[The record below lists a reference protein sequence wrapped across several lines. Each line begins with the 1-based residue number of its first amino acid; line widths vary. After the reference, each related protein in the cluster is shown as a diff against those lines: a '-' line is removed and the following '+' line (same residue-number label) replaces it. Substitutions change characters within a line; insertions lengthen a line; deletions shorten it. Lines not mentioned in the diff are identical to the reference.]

1 LGIKDINRN
10 PPGADMDEI
19 TLEVFLKEAWVYIT
33 NFSELYIYLEHLP
46 WCNREIIP
54 FSWYSMH

>member
-1 LGIKDINRN
+1 MYWIIFSSALENLGIKDINRN

-33 NFSELYIYLEHLP
+33 NFSELYIYLERLP
-46 WCNREIIP
+46 
-54 FSWYSMH
+54 

>member
-33 NFSELYIYLEHLP
+33 NFSELYIYLERLP
-46 WCNREIIP
+46 
-54 FSWYSMH
+54 